1 MKDFVVKRRSNK
13 NYEQFTCRLEEEIL
27 EKIRNIVLRNN
38 LVSINSF
45 INDCLKYAIDNMKV
59 EE

>member
-27 EKIRNIVLRNN
+27 EKIRNIVFRNN

-45 INDCLKYAIDNMKV
+45 INDCLKYVFVI
-59 EE
+59 